1 MLSRFFIHR
10 PIFASVISILIVIA
24 GAVSIFQL
32 PISQYPDISPPMIQV
47 TATYPGADPQV
58 VSDTV
63 ASPIEQQV
71 NGVENMLYMYSTSAS
86 DGSYTLW
93 VTFELGTNIDMA
105 TVLVQNRVSIAMPQ
119 LPEDVQRL
127 GVTTKKSST
136 TFVNV
141 LGLYSPKG
149 TYNDLFLTN
158 YVTINIK
165 DQIARLKGVGDV
177 QVFPLKDYGMRIWLN
192 PEKLEYNSL
201 TTNDVVNALKQQ
213 NVQVA
218 AGQIGQQPAPPGQD
232 FQLTIKTL
240 GRLDDVSQFENIIV
254 KTGETAQSGQTGQ
267 PGQPGQGRQMGQ
279 AGQSGQGSQ
288 GGRIVRIKDVARVEL
303 GGKMYDTLSFM
314 NGVPSATI
322 IVYQAPGSNAL
333 QVADEVRKKMD
344 ELKKDFPSDV
354 DYKIVYDI
362 SDFVRTSIH
371 EVVKT
376 LFEAFIL
383 VFLVVFIFLQ
393 DWRATLIPA
402 VTIPV
407 SLIGTFAVMALMGFS
422 INMVT
427 LFGMVL
433 AIGIVVDD
441 AIVVVE
447 NVERNMTQFGL
458 SAKDAAL
465 RAMDEI
471 TGAIVGIT
479 LVLMAVFVPA
489 AFLGGITG
497 QLYRQF
503 SLTIAFTTLFSAIN
517 ALTLSPALCAL
528 LLRPHHGEKNIF
540 FRTFNNAFERLG
552 NGYTNLV
559 THGLRKLAV
568 MLIVFAVAVA
578 LTYVGFIKIP
588 TGFLPDEDDGLIM
601 INAQLPDGASLER
614 TVNVLNQVGEILKTT
629 KGMGDFTVLPGY
641 SIIDNTGANL
651 GGGFASLKPWDERL
665 EEGRSKEVIMR
676 ELLLRFSKIQE
687 AIVFPFSLP
696 PIMGVGQSGGFEMMV
711 QDKGAVGVNV
721 LAQAGA
727 ELAAAANA
735 EGEVQGVNST
745 FRASVPTLFAD
756 VDRVKALNMK
766 VPLQS
771 VFDTMQAYLGS
782 TYVNDFNKFG
792 RTWQVKVQADSKYRT
807 RPDDIT
813 RLQVRSLENKMV
825 PLGTL
830 VKVEETVGPQRINR
844 YNMFPSARVA
854 GEPAPGISSGQ
865 SIQVMETL
873 AREKLPPGMGYE
885 WTGMAFQEKQAGGQI
900 FIVFGLAVLVV
911 LLLLS
916 AQYESWIDPLA
927 VILVVP
933 LAVLGAAL
941 GLLIR
946 HFDNNL
952 YTQVGLV
959 LLVGLS
965 AKNAILIVEFAR
977 AGVAEGKSAFDAAVE
992 GARLRFRPILMTSFA
1007 FIIGVLPLVVASG
1020 AGAASRQSLG
1030 TAVFAGMLGVTCL
1043 GVIFTPAL
1051 YVAMQK
1057 VRTIL
1062 GNTLKRTPQTPKAE
1076 L

>member
-1 MLSRFFIHR
+1 
-10 PIFASVISILIVIA
+10 
-24 GAVSIFQL
+24 
-32 PISQYPDISPPMIQV
+32 
-47 TATYPGADPQV
+47 
-58 VSDTV
+58 
-63 ASPIEQQV
+63 
-71 NGVENMLYMYSTSAS
+71 
-86 DGSYTLW
+86 
-93 VTFELGTNIDMA
+93 
-105 TVLVQNRVSIAMPQ
+105 
-119 LPEDVQRL
+119 
-127 GVTTKKSST
+127 
-136 TFVNV
+136 
-141 LGLYSPKG
+141 
-149 TYNDLFLTN
+149 
-158 YVTINIK
+158 
-165 DQIARLKGVGDV
+165 
-177 QVFPLKDYGMRIWLN
+177 
-192 PEKLEYNSL
+192 
-201 TTNDVVNALKQQ
+201 
-213 NVQVA
+213 
-218 AGQIGQQPAPPGQD
+218 
-232 FQLTIKTL
+232 
-240 GRLDDVSQFENIIV
+240 
-254 KTGETAQSGQTGQ
+254 
-267 PGQPGQGRQMGQ
+267 
-279 AGQSGQGSQ
+279 
-288 GGRIVRIKDVARVEL
+288 
-303 GGKMYDTLSFM
+303 
-314 NGVPSATI
+314 
-322 IVYQAPGSNAL
+322 PGSNAL

-344 ELKKDFPSDV
+344 ELKTDFPADV
-354 DYKIVYDI
+354 DYKVVYDI

-407 SLIGTFAVMALMGFS
+407 SLIGTFAVMSLMGFS

-458 SAKDAAL
+458 SPKDAAL

-528 LLRPHHGEKNIF
+528 LLRPHHGEKNVF
-540 FRTFNNAFERLG
+540 FRAFNSAFERLSER
-552 NGYTNLV
+552 YTSLV
-559 THGLRKLAV
+559 TYGLRKLTVTLIIFAAV
-568 MLIVFAVAVA
+568 VA
-578 LTYVGFIKIP
+578 LTYVGFVRIP
-588 TGFLPDEDDGLIM
+588 IGFLPDEDDGLIM

-614 TVNVLNQVGEILKTT
+614 TVNVLNQVGEILRTT
-629 KGMGDFTVLPGY
+629 KGMGDYTVLPGF
-641 SIIDNTGANL
+641 SIIDNAGANL
-651 GGGFASLKPWDERL
+651 GGGFAALKPWDERL
-665 EEGRSKEVIMR
+665 KEGRSKEVIMR
-676 ELLLRFSKIQE
+676 ELFSRFSRIQD
-687 AIVFPFSLP
+687 AIIFPFSLP
-696 PIMGVGQSGGFEMMV
+696 PIVGVGQSGGFEIMV
-711 QDKGAVGVNV
+711 QDKGAVGVNA
-721 LAQAGA
+721 LAQAAG
-727 ELAAAANA
+727 ELALAANA
-735 EGEVQGVNST
+735 EGEVHEVNST

-756 VDRVKALNMK
+756 VDRVKTMNMK
-766 VPLQS
+766 VPLQW

-782 TYVNDFNKFG
+782 AYVNDFNKFG
-792 RTWQVKVQADSKYRT
+792 RTWQVKVQADSKHRA
-807 RPDDIT
+807 RPEDIT
-813 RLQVRSLENKMV
+813 KLQVRSLENKMV

-830 VKVEETVGPQRINR
+830 VKVEESVGPQRINR

-865 SIQVMETL
+865 AIQVMENL

-885 WTGMAFQEKQAGGQI
+885 WTGMAFQEKRAGGQI
-900 FIVFGLAVLVV
+900 VIVFGLAVLVV

-927 VILVVP
+927 VVLVVP

-946 HFDNNL
+946 HLDNNL

-977 AGVAEGKSAFDAAVE
+977 AIMAQGKSAFEAAVE

-1007 FIIGVLPLVVASG
+1007 FIIGVLPLVVAGG

-1043 GVIFTPAL
+1043 GVIFTPPL

-1057 VRTIL
+1057 VREAL
-1062 GNTLKRTPQTPKAE
+1062 RNKVRTGKDRSAAA
-1076 L
+1076 